1 MAKWLQAA
9 LHYIP
14 SWLEFQL
21 RASGQPGC
29 SIAVAYRGRVVLERA
44 FGLANCQTGEALT
57 PRHCFRV
64 ASHSKCF
71 TAAGIMKLRELGKL
85 RLNDSIAKY
94 VAGLHPRIARA
105 SISQVLSHGAGIIR
119 DGDDCSYYYDRRPFP
134 TADELLGA
142 LKDPPLIK
150 PNTRFKYSN
159 LGFGLLGLVIEAT
172 TGAPYTAWIKREIV
186 DAIGLRETMPDMPIP
201 DGKLFAQGHTDDLL
215 LGKRA
220 VVPGDYV
227 TGALTSA
234 VGFVASASDLASF
247 FSQLSPR
254 AQTSVISAASRRKM
268 TRRRW
273 RSLHSSLNN
282 RYGLGTL
289 SGTVNGWNWFGH
301 SGGLQGYVS
310 RTKMLAAH
318 DLTVCVLANSVDGP
332 VEQWI
337 NGAIHIL
344 RAFRERGAPSSRLQ
358 DWNDRWWGLWGAIDL
373 VPMGT
378 TVVVANPRLENPFLD
393 ASELRV
399 IDRDTARIAPST
411 GFMFYGE
418 RAQRSRNQ
426 AGRISE
432 LWLGGDKFLPEAVRA
447 AEIEQ
452 RYAGSATISKRL
464 NVAS

>member
-105 SISQVLSHGAGIIR
+105 SISQVLSHGVGIIR

-234 VGFVASASDLASF
+234 VGCAALATGADERHLGRKPPRNDPQTMAESSF
-247 FSQLSPR
+247 QLEQPLRSR
-254 AQTSVISAASRRKM
+254 HAQWDGQWLELV
-268 TRRRW
+268 W
-273 RSLHSSLNN
+273 P
-282 RYGLGTL
+282 
-289 SGTVNGWNWFGH
+289 FG
-301 SGGLQGYVS
+301 
-310 RTKMLAAH
+310 RTA
-318 DLTVCVLANSVDGP
+318 
-332 VEQWI
+332 
-337 NGAIHIL
+337 
-344 RAFRERGAPSSRLQ
+344 R
-358 DWNDRWWGLWGAIDL
+358 
-373 VPMGT
+373 
-378 TVVVANPRLENPFLD
+378 
-393 ASELRV
+393 LRV
-399 IDRDTARIAPST
+399 AHQD
-411 GFMFYGE
+411 
-418 RAQRSRNQ
+418 
-426 AGRISE
+426 
-432 LWLGGDKFLPEAVRA
+432 
-447 AEIEQ
+447 
-452 RYAGSATISKRL
+452 AGSA
-464 NVAS
+464 